1 MAGAGRVST
10 ASRPTDAIA
19 MPPAVGLPGRAWLN
33 SGMVSGSRSSRRE
46 QRAEELADLAIALH
60 DEPSVDE
67 TVERVLEYAL
77 KAVDCEYAG
86 VIFVHGRRRV
96 ETAAATDPLIEM
108 LDQVQMECGQ
118 GPDIDV
124 LEDRYSVLVSDTRSE
139 RRWPEWAERVASYGI
154 RSLLSV
160 RLYTS
165 ASTIGTLNLYDS
177 QPDKFDVDDQAVAH
191 LLARHAAVA
200 LASARTTENL
210 WQAVDARKLVGQAQ
224 GILMERY
231 QLSAD
236 QAFAVLMR
244 YSQDNNMKLRAVAE
258 HLVQSRGLPDQ
269 KTGLPPVT
277 PSTVPE
283 T

>member
-1 MAGAGRVST
+1 MST
-10 ASRPTDAIA
+10 SSH
-19 MPPAVGLPGRAWLN
+19 PGDRA
-33 SGMVSGSRSSRRE
+33 
-46 QRAEELADLAIALH
+46 QRAEELAELAIALH

-67 TVERVLEYAL
+67 TIDRVLDYAR

-86 VIFVHGRRRV
+86 VVFVHGRQRV
-96 ETAAATDPLIEM
+96 ETAAATDPLVEK
-108 LDQVQMECGQ
+108 LDQLQMECGE
-118 GPDIDV
+118 GPDVTV
-124 LEDRYSVLVSDTRSE
+124 LSDRFSVLVSDTHTES
-139 RRWPEWAERVASYGI
+139 RWPAWAVRVAAHGI
-154 RSLLSV
+154 RSLISV

-177 QPDKFDVDDQAVAH
+177 RPDRFDIDDQAVAH

-231 QLSAD
+231 SLTAD

-244 YSQDNNMKLRAVAE
+244 YSQDNNLKLRDVAGQLVE
-258 HLVQSRGLPDQ
+258 HRSLPGHPQDAP
-269 KTGLPPVT
+269 GDG
-277 PSTVPE
+277 
-283 T
+283 